1 MKYYLKRYLSA
12 FTTLDKIKVGV
23 YPEYIETPDTAE
35 YRTIIEKLV
44 TVGVDIGEINDV
56 SLYSDMYQKGML
68 STNNSRQRKQMYLDM
83 LNVEFPEEKLST
95 KILVLGAGGMGSTT
109 SYLLAQ
115 FGFKDITVVDFD
127 TIADSDVEKMMVYK
141 KEHIGKLKIDVLKD
155 VIESQFDYCS
165 VKKINQKIH
174 SKDELTFLI
183 ENTGTN
189 FVIRAMDPKQI
200 AFRFWLNEICF
211 SLRIPFI
218 MCSYAFEYLRLG
230 PLCNPGMT
238 SCDNCYNL
246 WLIDNLGKEYDCSV
260 QEKLF
265 NHYSI
270 HPSISFN
277 INLASNLSLK
287 EIIFFFVGKYEYV
300 KTLGAIIDYQPLQLT
315 GSASEIP
322 HHPSCSICRI

>member
-183 ENTGTN
+183 
-189 FVIRAMDPKQI
+189 
-200 AFRFWLNEICF
+200 
-211 SLRIPFI
+211 
-218 MCSYAFEYLRLG
+218 
-230 PLCNPGMT
+230 
-238 SCDNCYNL
+238 
-246 WLIDNLGKEYDCSV
+246 
-260 QEKLF
+260 
-265 NHYSI
+265 
-270 HPSISFN
+270 
-277 INLASNLSLK
+277 
-287 EIIFFFVGKYEYV
+287 
-300 KTLGAIIDYQPLQLT
+300 
-315 GSASEIP
+315 
-322 HHPSCSICRI
+322 